1 MSRHYPIGSVMRLL
15 FSDNQIVT
23 YTCGCDVTSRT
34 DVKVTHSF
42 FLIKFL
48 QKILSKDYFRKG
60 EKK

>member
-1 MSRHYPIGSVMRLL
+1 MRLL